1 MRLQVVQ
8 TSRNLTGHAGL
19 AAVGHCLNHFARLA
33 AAVDSALPVRSGIA
47 TSDVVRA
54 YVGLLALGKSDF
66 DAIEN
71 YR

>member
-1 MRLQVVQ
+1 MRIKVVQ

-19 AAVGHCLNHFARLA
+19 VALGHCLNHFAQLPA
-33 AAVDSALPVRSGIA
+33 AIDPKLPVRAGIA
-47 TSDVVRA
+47 NSDVVRS